1 MLFRSGR
8 TSIGKMMIAGAIV
21 VLLSSACASSANQQT
36 GKTEPARLGT
46 KQSGP
51 SHIRMMAADGSTM
64 HDIRAYKE
72 GRDKV
77 WLPVKDTMQSF
88 NFKLHQ
94 GKDGGYLIG
103 DTDPVYAVHA
113 GKKEARAG
121 DRILQLPEAP
131 KQIGGRPYMTSE
143 SLSQLLGT
151 NVQWDQGRSQVRIY
165 PPDNP
170 GGQETKASGDGSL
183 KDLALTATDR
193 TQLISYGEKFSG
205 TPYEFG
211 APGYAEH
218 HTFDCSSFVQYVFNH
233 FNVELPRTSI
243 SQSEVGTTVAQ
254 QDLQQGDLMFFY
266 TPGRYETNRTVGHV
280 GIYAGNNKILH
291 TYGDPGV
298 TVTDFD
304 DYWKGRFL
312 FAKRVQ

>member
-1 MLFRSGR
+1 
-8 TSIGKMMIAGAIV
+8 
-21 VLLSSACASSANQQT
+21 
-36 GKTEPARLGT
+36 
-46 KQSGP
+46 
-51 SHIRMMAADGSTM
+51 
-64 HDIRAYKE
+64 
-72 GRDKV
+72 
-77 WLPVKDTMQSF
+77 MQSF
-88 NFKLHQ
+88 NYKLHQ

-131 KQIGGRPYMTSE
+131 KQIGGRPYITSE
-143 SLSQLLGT
+143 SLSQLIGT
-151 NVQWDQGRSQVRIY
+151 NVQWDQGHSQVRIY

-170 GGQETKASGDGSL
+170 GQQETKTSGKGSL
-183 KDLALTATDR
+183 KDLSLTASDR

-211 APGYAEH
+211 APDYAEH
-218 HTFDCSSFVQYVFNH
+218 HTFDCSSFVQHVFNH
-233 FNVELPRTSI
+233 FNIELPRSSI
-243 SQSEVGTTVAQ
+243 SQSEVGTTVSQ

-280 GIYAGNNKILH
+280 GIYAGNNQILH

-298 TVTDFD
+298 TLTDFN